1 MKRYLWLVPFIIL
14 SVILTGCNMQNM
26 LGNLMGNK
34 EKTSSKSSQQQEEK
48 KIIAVA
54 LNEEDPN
61 KAMFLLG
68 IQEMAAKEEIEVKV
82 LTEKELGDSEALKEA
97 KILIYQD
104 GEQSFLKDA
113 EKNDIPILALNSLP
127 PGVKAQGV
135 ILPDPNQVGTL
146 MAQQIQG
153 RISEGQ
159 VVYLQGES
167 EDPLAQ
173 TSLAA
178 LKQESGKNSKIT
190 IHSFANPPESE
201 AIAIQGLREHLQKN
215 PGQVKVICAQNEK
228 LASQAYE
235 LLKSLQLTEKIYLM
249 GGQANPKS
257 LQRIASAGQI
267 ADIDTAPYVQ
277 GVNALQW
284 AQKIINKESIDITQ
298 SITGDQGEVA
308 AKIIP
313 VKSVTAENLSLIQKS
328 YTKAAQAQKELEK
341 KQEESQEKS
350 AGSKG
355 DKKSKSNGD
364 GESSGDEKNSKS
376 KEGDSQ
382 SQEQEGASSQGK
394 EGSHGVMPEGVKK
407 VTEKVHTE
415 ITREYLD
422 EQGKVLGIEKSAND
436 QVRTIPP
443 EMLLKEQQKQQD
455 GQQGQQGTQGTQGTQ
470 GEKSSGAE
478 KSGNKKS

>member
-1 MKRYLWLVPFIIL
+1 MKRYLWLVPFIML
-14 SVILTGCNMQNM
+14 SMILTGCNMQNM

-68 IQEMAAKEEIEVKV
+68 IQEMAAKEEMEVKV

-113 EKNDIPILALNSLP
+113 EKNDIPILALNNLP

-135 ILPDPNQVGTL
+135 ILPDPVQVGTL

-153 RISEGQ
+153 KITEGQ

-167 EDPLAQ
+167 EDPLTQ
-173 TSLAA
+173 MSLAA
-178 LKQESGKNSKIT
+178 LKQEARKNPKIV
-190 IHSFANPPESE
+190 IHSIANPPESE
-201 AIAIQGLREHLQKN
+201 VIAIQGLREQLQKE

-228 LASQAYE
+228 LASQAYQ
-235 LLKSLQLTEKIYLM
+235 LLKSLQLTEKVFLI
-249 GGQANPKS
+249 GGQANPQS
-257 LQRIASAGQI
+257 LQRIASNDQI

-284 AQKIINKESIDITQ
+284 AQKIMNKESIDITQ

-313 VKSVTAENLSLIQKS
+313 VKPVTAENLSLIQKS

-341 KQEESQEKS
+341 KQEESQAKS

-355 DKKSKSNGD
+355 AKESKGNVDSGNSGD
-364 GESSGDEKNSKS
+364 GKSSKS

-382 SQEQEGASSQGK
+382 DQGQEGASSQGK
-394 EGSHGVMPEGVKK
+394 EGSQGVMPEGVKK

-415 ITREYLD
+415 IIREYLD
-422 EQGKVLGIEKSAND
+422 DNGKVLGTEKSAND

-443 EMLLKEQQKQQD
+443 EMLLKEQQKQQG
-455 GQQGQQGTQGTQGTQ
+455 GQQGQQEKQDG
-470 GEKSSGAE
+470 KSSGSE
-478 KSGNKKS
+478 NSGDQKS